1 MAGRRL
7 RRRRRSIAA
16 AFSCTSLVIL
26 DEPAARIDPATEA
39 LVRRALAQLLSGR
52 TGLVIAHR
60 RTTLNLVDSIA
71 LLERGTIVERIARDD
86 PDAGADSRVR
96 AFLAQ
101 GDMA

>member
-1 MAGRRL
+1 
-7 RRRRRSIAA
+7 
-16 AFSCTSLVIL
+16 
-26 DEPAARIDPATEA
+26 
-39 LVRRALAQLLSGR
+39 
-52 TGLVIAHR
+52 
-60 RTTLNLVDSIA
+60 VDSIA